1 MFRRSLVIAGLAALA
16 VGVVSDSALAQFYR
30 GKTITMI
37 INYPAGGPSDIEGR
51 IIAQHLPAH
60 IPGKPTIVIRNVGG
74 AGGVIGT
81 NQLGEAAPNG
91 ETIGFF
97 TLDIIA
103 QLLGN
108 PALRVNYADFVMI
121 AGVEN
126 PLVAYARRD
135 IPPGLKVATDIMK
148 TKDFKALSLNV
159 QNSNTINQALSLDLL
174 GLKYQAVP
182 AFRGLKEVETAILQ
196 NEGQFAN
203 TSLPGWRGSIEG
215 SMGNI
220 VLPLWQIAAR
230 AKDGSYPR
238 SPALPDL
245 PTFEEFY
252 ASVNNGKKPSGFLYE
267 VLRASSDPLVAMFR
281 TALMPPKS
289 TPRSGDDHARR
300 LRRPVEG
307 PRFHPRLCQHREDH
321 PDPRHRRGGA
331 GHRRRARQ
339 RQTRD
344 QGLPARLQ
352 QQAGQIAAARA
363 CAARSAGRRA
373 GSPRAMPH
381 SVPMPSTRT
390 WRRAAA
396 RRAASP
402 FASSW
407 WIRPR

>member
-1 MFRRSLVIAGLAALA
+1 MIRRSLVIAGLAALA
-16 VGVVSDSALAQFYR
+16 LGAVNDAALAQFYK

-60 IPGKPTIVIRNVGG
+60 LPGKPTIVIKNVGG

-91 ETIGFF
+91 ETMGFF

-103 QLLGN
+103 QLLSN

-126 PLVAYARRD
+126 PLVAYARKD

-159 QNSNTINQALSLDLL
+159 QNSNTLNQALSLDLL

-203 TSLPGWRGSIEG
+203 TSLPGWRGSIES

-220 VLPLWQIAAR
+220 VMPLWQIAAR

-252 ASVNNGKKPSGFLYE
+252 ASVNGGKKPSGFMYE

-281 TALMPPKS
+281 TAMMPPK
-289 TPRSGDDHARR
+289 TPSE
-300 LRRPVEG
+300 PV
-307 PRFHPRLCQHREDH
+307 
-321 PDPRHRRGGA
+321 
-331 GHRRRARQ
+331 
-339 RQTRD
+339 T
-344 QGLPARLQ
+344 
-352 QQAGQIAAARA
+352 IM
-363 CAARSAGRRA
+363 RSAFVELWKDRDFIRDYANIVKTTPILVKGEEA
-373 GSPRAMPH
+373 QEIVAALA
-381 SVPMPSTRT
+381 SVKPEVK
-390 WRRAAA
+390 AFLLDYANKLVK
-396 RRAASP
+396 
-402 FASSW
+402 
-407 WIRPR
+407 